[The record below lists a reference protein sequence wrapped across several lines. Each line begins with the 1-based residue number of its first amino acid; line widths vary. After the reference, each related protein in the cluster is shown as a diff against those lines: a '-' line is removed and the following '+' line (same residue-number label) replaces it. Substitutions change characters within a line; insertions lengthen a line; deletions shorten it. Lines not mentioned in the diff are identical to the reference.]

1 MKKPHI
7 FGVLVAIAL
16 MILSI
21 AYPIPEK
28 HIYLSGYGYGK
39 DWSENCGEKYV
50 GGDAYNYQMEA
61 SLKAGYFS
69 GIVTAKATTFVGGLL
84 LLFLSLF
91 AHTKCAVISQETNR
105 ICEIAKSTEAAL
117 QQLAGRQQTNENVIS
132 QTVEECDENNPLNRD
147 LKEG

>member
-1 MKKPHI
+1 MKKSHVV
-7 FGVLVAIAL
+7 GVLVAIAL
-16 MILSI
+16 MIFSI

-28 HIYLSGYGYGK
+28 HIRVSSYSYGM
-39 DWSENCGEKYV
+39 DWSENRGEEYV

-84 LLFLSLF
+84 LFFLSLF
-91 AHTKCAVISQETNR
+91 AHIKCAVITQQTDR

-117 QQLAGRQQTNENVIS
+117 QQLAGRQQANENVIS
-132 QTVEECDENNPLNRD
+132 QTDDECGEIIPVNSD
-147 LKEG
+147 L